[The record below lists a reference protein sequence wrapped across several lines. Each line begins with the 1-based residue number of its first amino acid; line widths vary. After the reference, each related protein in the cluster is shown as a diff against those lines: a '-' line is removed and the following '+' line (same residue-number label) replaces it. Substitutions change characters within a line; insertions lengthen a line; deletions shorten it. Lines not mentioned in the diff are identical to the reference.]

1 MAMKAVNK
9 KVVAFVM
16 GATGTGKS
24 KLSVSLAARIG
35 GEIIN
40 SDKIQVYRGLDVVG
54 NKIPEAEMLGVP
66 HHLLGHIWNPNE
78 NYTARDFCFEA
89 TSVIR
94 RIIGSGK
101 VPVVVGGS
109 NSFLE
114 ALVEDPE
121 FKFKSNY
128 LGCFIWLDVSPNVLN
143 TFVSKRVDEMV
154 NQGLVEEVRG
164 IFGPDKDY
172 TKGIRRAIGVPEMD
186 KYLRAESNKDMS
198 DAEKKALL
206 ESAIAEIKT
215 NTMGLIRNQVRKIR
229 RLRDELGWPI
239 HRIDPT
245 AVFQIEGDKQAREAA
260 WLNMVF
266 NPSFN
271 VLQQYL
277 KNNI

>member
-1 MAMKAVNK
+1 M
-9 KVVAFVM
+9 
-16 GATGTGKS
+16 
-24 KLSVSLAARIG
+24 SVSLAARIG

-66 HHLLGHIWNPNE
+66 HHLLG
-78 NYTARDFCFEA
+78 
-89 TSVIR
+89 
-94 RIIGSGK
+94 
-101 VPVVVGGS
+101 
-109 NSFLE
+109 
-114 ALVEDPE
+114 
-121 FKFKSNY
+121 
-128 LGCFIWLDVSPNVLN
+128 
-143 TFVSKRVDEMV
+143 
-154 NQGLVEEVRG
+154 LVEEVRG

-172 TKGIRRAIGVPEMD
+172 TKGIRIAIGVPEMD

-215 NTMGLIRNQVRKIR
+215 NTMGLIRRQVGKIR

-245 AVFQIEGDKQAREAA
+245 AVFQIEGDKQAQEAA

-271 VLQQYL
+271 ILQQYL